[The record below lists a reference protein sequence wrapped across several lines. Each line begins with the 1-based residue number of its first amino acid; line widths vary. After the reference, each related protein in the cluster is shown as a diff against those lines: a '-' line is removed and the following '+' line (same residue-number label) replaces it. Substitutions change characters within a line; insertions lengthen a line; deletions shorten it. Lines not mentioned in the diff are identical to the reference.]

1 MDFLQGTIL
10 SWWYSSSLAF
20 LRPTTASFQVD
31 GGQDGAISAI
41 FLLPEHAMKFMANK
55 PKSILRSA
63 MLGDRQ
69 VDLDETNL
77 RVSLSLYTH

>member
-1 MDFLQGTIL
+1 MVFFLTSVSEADDGK
-10 SWWYSSSLAF
+10 
-20 LRPTTASFQVD
+20 FQVD